1 MSLDPLQ
8 APITTLEL
16 PIRLEAA
23 LYRAGLKTVGD
34 VLALT
39 PHRIMALPNVGRKSV
54 EHLTLSLMA
63 RDLSLAGA
71 RTGDKSPKIEENLA
85 QTEETT
91 PPQVGAPVTEVHG
104 GSVAPVSGHSHLT
117 YFKVAPIYA
126 VTVYDW
132 PGNALIVHEI
142 RGRIV
147 ITHRSKE
154 IYDKDIPAPIW
165 QFFSQNRGI
174 MTEGQVHV
182 GIRVKSFFGLVDQFM
197 PVLTFSLKH
206 RRWHSEEDYNAA
218 VILALLG
225 E

>member
-1 MSLDPLQ
+1 MNPQDISTLD
-8 APITTLEL
+8 L
-16 PIRLEAA
+16 PKRLERS
-23 LYRAGLKTVGD
+23 LRLAGYTSIEDLKGIHNKTVPG
-34 VLALT
+34 
-39 PHRIMALPNVGRKSV
+39 VGHKSM
-54 EHLTLSLMA
+54 ETIRQTLIQRGLVPPTWGTEIS
-63 RDLSLAGA
+63 A
-71 RTGDKSPKIEENLA
+71 RTEENLA

-91 PPQVGAPVTEVHG
+91 PPKVGAPVTSGHG
-104 GSVAPVSGHSHLT
+104 GSVAPISGHSHLT

-142 RGRIV
+142 RGRI
-147 ITHRSKE
+147 ILTHRSKE

-197 PVLTFSLKH
+197 PVLTFNLKH